1 VALVKDFV
9 VNLSVEDTRDRFY
22 KELVQRGS
30 GTVGLEMNLAGFVD
44 ARRRFVL
51 AIQGWENTVWMRP
64 LLTRLEGHFERSE
77 DNTYTKVVFERRGL
91 SLPLFVLSLLLPYTV
106 ARLMIPELPPTLYQI
121 VVVGVS
127 LALVVIGSIALA
139 IVERRVHKLL
149 ERGLVTIYD
158 LNVEDV

>member
-1 VALVKDFV
+1 MKDFV
-9 VNLSVEDTRDRFY
+9 VRLSVEDTRDRFY
-22 KELVQRGS
+22 KEFVDRGG

-77 DNTYTKVVFERRGL
+77 DNTYTRVVFEQRGL

-106 ARLMIPELPPTLYQI
+106 ARLMIPELPPTLYQLL
-121 VVVGVS
+121 VVGVS
-127 LALVVIGSIALA
+127 LALVIAGSLALA
-139 IVERRVHKLL
+139 LVERRVHSLL
-149 ERGLVTIYD
+149 RSGLLTIYD
-158 LNVEDV
+158 QNVEDV